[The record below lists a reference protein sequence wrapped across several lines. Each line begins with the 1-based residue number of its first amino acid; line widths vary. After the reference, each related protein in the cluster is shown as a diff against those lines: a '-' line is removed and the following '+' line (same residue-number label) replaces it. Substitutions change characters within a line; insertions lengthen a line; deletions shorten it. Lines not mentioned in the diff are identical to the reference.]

1 MQPNFSNNPFP
12 AGTPDFLNF
21 EKQRA
26 EELSRLQQQFQA
38 ADPASKAAADAEL
51 KRFSAQYTT
60 TEQAEKEAQ
69 QQLADEQANNLALA
83 GAAGQYSQQ
92 DRSAVGTAIDNVA
105 DQSLGMAEANRM
117 LRASVL
123 SSAPVVPG
131 AAVAAAAPITAPTAA
146 PAASPAKKDAKKEVQ
161 DPYGKGHIGVERYF
175 DRKRAAVVLTCSA
188 WQQAGKFIELWVN
201 PLNAAWSIGRRETS
215 SKTAA
220 GVVRNTWRNRYRDT
234 YYDEYTVAFTFQTGS
249 LMPSAAVS
257 ERMTQDPLILASIRE
272 KPPVPPGLVD
282 FYKFLELVDQPML
295 LGQRENRHHVY
306 YKSRVF
312 PDIHL
317 EGYFVG
323 ETPIAF
329 TENAEGNANQLQWTS
344 TFQVYKSNPPI
355 NQYRRLIASWEAS
368 FRGSLEV
375 SPSFEG
381 LPPLPPKTAGAK
393 PTATGKPTTAQLLNT
408 SRGAKKAGLA
418 VSSFIK

>member
-161 DPYGKGHIGVERYF
+161 DPYGKGHI
-175 DRKRAAVVLTCSA
+175 
-188 WQQAGKFIELWVN
+188 
-201 PLNAAWSIGRRETS
+201 
-215 SKTAA
+215 
-220 GVVRNTWRNRYRDT
+220 
-234 YYDEYTVAFTFQTGS
+234 
-249 LMPSAAVS
+249 VS
-257 ERMTQDPLILASIRE
+257 EPLW
-272 KPPVPPGLVD
+272 
-282 FYKFLELVDQPML
+282 Y
-295 LGQRENRHHVY
+295 
-306 YKSRVF
+306 
-312 PDIHL
+312 
-317 EGYFVG
+317 
-323 ETPIAF
+323 
-329 TENAEGNANQLQWTS
+329 
-344 TFQVYKSNPPI
+344 
-355 NQYRRLIASWEAS
+355 
-368 FRGSLEV
+368 
-375 SPSFEG
+375 
-381 LPPLPPKTAGAK
+381 
-393 PTATGKPTTAQLLNT
+393 
-408 SRGAKKAGLA
+408 
-418 VSSFIK
+418 